1 MVIITYLFQE
11 VTQTRL
17 LSPAASLPAFEAPVL
32 LEIVGVYQEI
42 YISEQYSLSLPADR
56 FRPIASVEEGDQ
68 KSMWEFA
75 WIRNEAQDP
84 GLAFGVRAAALS

>member
-1 MVIITYLFQE
+1 MVIITYFFQE

-17 LSPAASLPAFEAPVL
+17 LSPVATLPALEAPVL

-42 YISEQYSLSLPADR
+42 YMSEQYSLSLPTYR

-68 KSMWEFA
+68 KLM
-75 WIRNEAQDP
+75 
-84 GLAFGVRAAALS
+84 